1 MFQARSP
8 KPRANALTISANTF
22 LPFPLTMLLSDA
34 THRSLK
40 PVVAELQHAGRKGR
54 SPALYQQCIAG
65 MQRARELEDDAA
77 FVLIAQTFGLVIDQ
91 DGYSDTSIAWLSE
104 AAERAQKCG
113 EFGEQSHM
121 LHLIGRAYYSRA
133 EYGVALRYWTE
144 GMELALRDGDRI
156 SWSWCK
162 LGMGQICDALGA
174 PDLAVKVFAGLGQT
188 LASLTSSAQRLPMSQ
203 WARFDLRLRELR
215 AVNTVN
221 LGVNELELGHFGD
234 ALTHLREGMA
244 MAQAEQMDD
253 IASECLVRL
262 AEVSALQGQPEAALL
277 QMDEAQRALEACS
290 HHWGLATLFLLRAK
304 CQAALGHVVQA
315 SVSLERARAAAQRA
329 NAQHIALRIEQED
342 AAIAEKSGDLA
353 RALVALKRA
362 ATLQTQLDQGS
373 KADMLR
379 HLQALADLTG
389 SVTKELAG
397 FQFGGR
403 WKPEF

>member
-1 MFQARSP
+1 VPAECFNP
-8 KPRANALTISANTF
+8 TDALTISTNVFF
-22 LPFPLTMLLSDA
+22 LLCPSNMLLFDA

-54 SPALYQQCIAG
+54 SRALYQQCIDG

-91 DGYSDTSIAWLSE
+91 DGYSDASIAWLSE
-104 AAERAQKCG
+104 AAERAQRCG

-133 EYGVALRYWTE
+133 EYGVAMGYWTE

-174 PDLAVKVFAGLGQT
+174 PDLAVLVFARLGQT
-188 LASLTSSAQRLPMSQ
+188 LATLNSSAQRLPMSQ
-203 WARFDLRLRELR
+203 WARFDMRLRELR
-215 AVNTVN
+215 AVNMVN
-221 LGVNELELGHFGD
+221 LGVNELELGD
-234 ALTHLREGMA
+234 YEPALAHLREGMV
-244 MAQAEQMDD
+244 MAQAEQMND
-253 IASECLVRL
+253 IAAECLVRF
-262 AEVSALQGQPEAALL
+262 AEISALQGQPATALL
-277 QMDEAQRALEACS
+277 QTQEAQRALEDCS

-304 CQAALGHVVQA
+304 CQSALGQVQEASAALD
-315 SVSLERARAAAQRA
+315 LARAAAQRA

-342 AAIAEKSGDLA
+342 AAMAEKYGDLP
-353 RALVALKRA
+353 RAIASMKRA
-362 ATLQTQLDQGS
+362 AALQASLDQGG
-373 KADMLR
+373 KAHMLR
-379 HLQALADLTG
+379 RLQALADVG
-389 SVTKELAG
+389 SNAAKESPA

-403 WKPEF
+403 WKPEY